1 MRINIDREAALKSP
15 QDLHEKVSQLVAT
28 TTQIQLI
35 PDKLDQ
41 DLHLDSM
48 ALLELLVGLEKEF
61 GIQIDE
67 AELDPLKNFRSVES
81 ISEFVFTNL
90 QSGEAS

>member
-1 MRINIDREAALKSP
+1 MKSP
-15 QDLHEKVSQLVAT
+15 QDLQEKVLQLVAT
-28 TTQIQLI
+28 SAQITLTEDQLA
-35 PDKLDQ
+35 Q

-67 AELDPLKNFRSVES
+67 AELYPLKNFRSVES
-81 ISEFVFTNL
+81 ISEFVFANL

>member
-1 MRINIDREAALKSP
+1 MKNP
-15 QDLHEKVSQLVAT
+15 QDLQEKVSQLVT
-28 TTQIQLI
+28 TITQIPLTA
-35 PDKLDQ
+35 DKLDQ

-61 GIQIDE
+61 GIQVDE

-81 ISEFVFTNL
+81 IAEFVFGSM
-90 QSGEAS
+90 QSGGAG